1 MDIAEKWRA
10 FTQIVK
16 AQVREQCRQIET
28 AEHQANSVADD
39 STAASSYEEELLQ
52 WKERWLAA
60 EQEKYRL
67 FLKEEKS
74 RHITEY
80 KLTCRGLEK
89 ECEDT
94 LFSLAE
100 KMLVQFRTTYA
111 YKRRMTEWIAEVME
125 LAEGQKVELEI
136 SPSDKALLPALTEQ
150 TGVTPVVSQEEF
162 FGGFRCRIVAL
173 NRYLDES
180 FATKLQRIQEEWNG
194 WQ

>member
-1 MDIAEKWRA
+1 MEISEKWKA
-10 FTQIVK
+10 FAQIVK
-16 AQVREQCRQIET
+16 TQVKEQCRQIET
-28 AEHQANSVADD
+28 AEHQANSVADA
-39 STAASSYEEELLQ
+39 STAASSYEEELRQ
-52 WKERWLAA
+52 WKKAWLAA

-89 ECEDT
+89 ECEDA

-100 KMLVQFRTTYA
+100 KMLVQFRKTDV

-136 SPSDKALLPALTEQ
+136 SPSDKELLPVLTEQ

-162 FGGFRCRIVAL
+162 FGGFRCRVVAL